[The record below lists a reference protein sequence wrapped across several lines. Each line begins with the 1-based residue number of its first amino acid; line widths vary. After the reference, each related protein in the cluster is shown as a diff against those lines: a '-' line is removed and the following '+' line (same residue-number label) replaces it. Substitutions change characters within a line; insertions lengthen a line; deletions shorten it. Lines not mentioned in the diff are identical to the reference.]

1 MFSFGALLSMV
12 VQFLVGYLCDKNKTV
27 RRYVIYGYII
37 YSILV
42 LALYSYNTYNFYV
55 HLVLVSLNTVMFRVN
70 MGLLDSW
77 VLESGEYC
85 KTNYGFIR
93 AFGSI
98 GWVIGSWLT
107 AVVIDYLGYIY
118 IGVVF
123 TLINLVLIIINLKMD
138 DVVKESQ
145 EKIDLKSV
153 GKLFE
158 NKGYVYLIILMFF
171 IFMMQ
176 TALDY
181 TIVSK
186 LDSLKASNA
195 QISYYWMITGII
207 ELPMFFYGAKAV
219 KNLGQFHC

>member
-1 MFSFGALLSMV
+1 
-12 VQFLVGYLCDKNKTV
+12 
-27 RRYVIYGYII
+27 
-37 YSILV
+37 
-42 LALYSYNTYNFYV
+42 
-55 HLVLVSLNTVMFRVN
+55 
-70 MGLLDSW
+70 
-77 VLESGEYC
+77 
-85 KTNYGFIR
+85 
-93 AFGSI
+93 
-98 GWVIGSWLT
+98 
-107 AVVIDYLGYIY
+107 
-118 IGVVF
+118 
-123 TLINLVLIIINLKMD
+123 MD

-219 KNLGQFHC
+219 KKFGAIPLLVVSILSYGLRFFLYGFSVSVVQVLTISLLQITCFPVMNVVSKQLIDNESPASLKSSGQQVGLALYSSVSALIAPLITGVLEDVFSINIALFVIGSFAIFSLLFTTFYVREKKKQALFSR